1 MISNKMK
8 YQAPKGMEDMYP
20 EEKAIQQKIFQV
32 FRDVATRY
40 GYNEVDSPAM
50 ESFKILS
57 AKSGEEIKEQIF
69 MIEKRGSENLGLRF
83 DLTVPITRLFVTKQ
97 RELVKPVKWFSVNK
111 MWRYEAP
118 QKGRLREFNQLSV
131 ELFGSARPEA
141 DAELL
146 NMIID
151 IMTGLGLTDKDF
163 FIKIN
168 NRKLLEGILLTII
181 KKNQLDDVT
190 RVIDK
195 WKKLTDNEFEQELI
209 DLGLDNFKIE
219 RIRHAIQFNGK
230 PSKVLKEIK
239 KHFAEIPEET
249 KKGIDEMENIC
260 KLISDKFIVLD
271 LSVARGLAYYT
282 GTVFEVFDRKEMFR
296 SMAGGGRYDNMVEL
310 FGGESCP
317 ATGFAIGEAVTKLVL
332 KECNKLPE
340 PDIGPDYFISIVS
353 QDVLPDAMRLAKK
366 LRKKHKVDMDLMG
379 RKVKKQFEYAKS
391 IGAKNII
398 VIGPDEVKAKEYK
411 VRNLATGKEVVKKL

>member
-1 MISNKMK
+1 MK
-8 YQAPKGMEDMYP
+8 YKAPKGMEDMYA
-20 EEKAIQQKIFQV
+20 EDKAVQQKIFQV
-32 FRDVATRY
+32 FNDVATRY

-50 ESFKILS
+50 ESFKLLS

-69 MIEKRGSENLGLRF
+69 MIEKRGAESLGLRF

-97 RELVKPVKWFSVNK
+97 REMVKPVKWFSVNK

-163 FIKIN
+163 YIKIN

-181 KKNQLDDVT
+181 KKNQLDAVT

-195 WKKLTDNEFEQELI
+195 WKKLTDNEFEQELL
-209 DLGLDNFKIE
+209 DLGLDNFKVE

-230 PSKVLKEIK
+230 PSKVIKEIRQ
-239 KHFAEIPEET
+239 HFAEIPEET

-260 KLISDKFIVLD
+260 KLVSEKFIVLD

-282 GTVFEVFDRKEMFR
+282 GTVFEVFDRKEKFR

-332 KECNKLPE
+332 KELNKLPE
-340 PDIGPDYFISIVS
+340 PGIEPDYFISIVS
-353 QDVLPDAMRLAKK
+353 QDVMPEAMKLAKK
-366 LRKKHKVDMDLMG
+366 LRKEYKVDIDLMG

-391 IGAKNII
+391 IGAKKII
-398 VIGPDEVKAKEYK
+398 VLGPDEIKAKEYK
-411 VRNLATGKEVVKKL
+411 VRNMTTGKEVVKKF

>member
-1 MISNKMK
+1 MK
-8 YQAPKGMEDMYP
+8 YKAPKGMEDMYA
-20 EEKAIQQKIFQV
+20 EDKAVQQKIFQV
-32 FRDVATRY
+32 FNDVATRY

-50 ESFKILS
+50 ESFKLLS

-69 MIEKRGSENLGLRF
+69 MIEKRGAESLGLRF

-97 RELVKPVKWFSVNK
+97 REMVKPVKWFSVNK

-163 FIKIN
+163 YIKIN

-181 KKNQLDDVT
+181 KKNQLDAVT

-195 WKKLTDNEFEQELI
+195 WKKLTDNEFEQELL
-209 DLGLDNFKIE
+209 DLGLDNFKVE

-230 PSKVLKEIK
+230 PSKVIKEIRQ
-239 KHFAEIPEET
+239 HFAEIPEET

-260 KLISDKFIVLD
+260 KLVSEKFIVLD

-282 GTVFEVFDRKEMFR
+282 GTVFEVFDRKEKFR

-332 KECNKLPE
+332 KELNKLPE
-340 PDIGPDYFISIVS
+340 PGIEPDYFISIVS
-353 QDVLPDAMRLAKK
+353 QDVMPEAMKLAKK
-366 LRKKHKVDMDLMG
+366 LRKKYKVDIDLMG

-391 IGAKNII
+391 IGAKKII
-398 VIGPDEVKAKEYK
+398 VLGPDEIKAKEYK
-411 VRNLATGKEVVKKL
+411 VRNMTTGKEVVKKF

>member
-1 MISNKMK
+1 MK

-20 EEKAIQQKIFQV
+20 EEKAIQQKIFKV
-32 FRDVATRY
+32 FKDVATRY

-50 ESFKILS
+50 ESFKLLS
-57 AKSGEEIKEQIF
+57 AKSGEEIKNQIF
-69 MIEKRGSENLGLRF
+69 MIEQRGSESLGLRF

-97 RELVKPVKWFSVNK
+97 RELAKPVKWFSVNK

-181 KKNQLDDVT
+181 KKKQLDDVT

-195 WKKLTDNEFEQELI
+195 WKKLTDKEFEQELL
-209 DLGLDNFKIE
+209 DLGLDNFKVE

-239 KHFAEIPEET
+239 KHFADIPEET
-249 KKGIDEMENIC
+249 KQGMIEMENIC
-260 KLISDKFIVLD
+260 KLVSEKFVVLD

-282 GTVFEVFDRKEMFR
+282 GTVFEVFDRKEKFR

-310 FGGESCP
+310 FGGEPCP
-317 ATGFAIGEAVTKLVL
+317 ATGFAIGEAVTALVL
-332 KECNKLPE
+332 KECNKLPK
-340 PDIGPDYFISIVS
+340 PDLEPDYFIAIVS
-353 QDVLPDAMRLAKK
+353 DDVREAAMKLAKK
-366 LRKKHKVDMDLMG
+366 LRKKYKVDIDLMG
-379 RKVKKQFEYAKS
+379 RKLKKQFDYANS
-391 IGAKNII
+391 IGAKKVII
-398 VIGPDEVKAKEYK
+398 VGPDEVKVKEFTVK
-411 VRNLATGKEVVKKL
+411 DMKTGKEEKKKL